1 MMSKQIH
8 LSGNP
13 VPWDIKQGSS
23 HQKLFVMLHTKEP
36 EYVNWGVRMDR
47 DTLSVTHITAGP
59 LLRNQDYR
67 NEVGCTEV

>member
-1 MMSKQIH
+1 
-8 LSGNP
+8 
-13 VPWDIKQGSS
+13 
-23 HQKLFVMLHTKEP
+23 MLHTKEP